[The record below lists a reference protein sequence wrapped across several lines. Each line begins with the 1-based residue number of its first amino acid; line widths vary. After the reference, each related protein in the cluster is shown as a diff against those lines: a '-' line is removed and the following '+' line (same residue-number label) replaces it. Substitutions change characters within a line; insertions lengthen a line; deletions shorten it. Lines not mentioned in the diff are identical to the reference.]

1 MQEIQ
6 RESDLDKISDKLS
19 KISMTDIRETL
30 PKIVVETKK
39 EERRDQRRYDR
50 DDNIFGPDRD
60 LNSFPRDTLA
70 R

>member
-1 MQEIQ
+1 
-6 RESDLDKISDKLS
+6 
-19 KISMTDIRETL
+19 MTDIRERL
-30 PKIVVETKK
+30 SKIVVETKK

>member
-30 PKIVVETKK
+30 PKIVETKK
-39 EERRDQRRYDR
+39 EERRNQRRYDR

>member
-1 MQEIQ
+1 
-6 RESDLDKISDKLS
+6 
-19 KISMTDIRETL
+19 MTDIRETL

-50 DDNIFGPDRD
+50 DDNIFDRD

>member
-30 PKIVVETKK
+30 PKIVETKK
-39 EERRDQRRYDR
+39 EERRNQRRYDR
-50 DDNIFGPDRD
+50 DDNIFESDRD

>member
-50 DDNIFGPDRD
+50 DDNIFDRD